1 MKILLIDHI
10 FHKKTHSSNFF
21 TTLLQSFAEVE
32 IRYVD
37 PDQPATIAGLA
48 VQNDVDL
55 VVLWQMDY
63 LAPIFLARGLRTVV
77 VPMYD
82 GSSLMPDLHWLWSR
96 HARYV
101 NFSRRLHD
109 RTRRLGLSSH
119 LMKYFMPPLRENLR
133 AKFDKLRVLLW
144 QRRPEHGINLALVER
159 LLGKQL
165 HSVHIHDA
173 PDDPKLN
180 TKPYCTQS
188 VDGYELTISRWF
200 ANRQDYYKLMQECN
214 VFVAPR
220 RSEGIGMGL
229 LEAMSR
235 GMLIIAAD
243 AATHD
248 EYICNWVNGILFNP
262 DNVGPANV
270 VQLAPSMGEMAW
282 RTAKDGYT
290 AFRRSE
296 SRLIEFISSTPKPP
310 TAPSLDDSAFA
321 LSLVKAYMSGLE
333 AYKGYLLNNVS
344 LIEAMSQLSLRR
356 KLTADGIYNLESK
369 TQHSG
374 GLLEPKTM
382 MPWLRQSRLDPAA
395 IASGSYTRA
404 GQVVK
409 HDGAAWVVGE
419 QLQLGFRLDPR
430 LGATERLSIEF
441 RKAAVVPSFQYCVM
455 LNGRTLGMGENSGDN
470 GRVDFDIPS
479 QIMSIENVLHVQ
491 INAPTGAQSPLSGAA
506 VGLEAIVFG

>member
-1 MKILLIDHI
+1 MKILLVDHI
-10 FHKKTHSSNFF
+10 FHKKTQSSNFF
-21 TTLLQSFAEVE
+21 TTLLRSFSEVE
-32 IRYVD
+32 IHYVD
-37 PDQPATIAGLA
+37 PDQPATIAGLE
-48 VQNDVDL
+48 VQEDVDL

-63 LAPIFLARGLRTVV
+63 LAPIFLARGLKTVV

-119 LMKYFMPPLRENLR
+119 LVKYFMPPVRENLR
-133 AKFDKLRVLLW
+133 PKFDKLRVLLW

-159 LLGKQL
+159 MLGKQL
-165 HSVHIHDA
+165 YSVHVHDA

-180 TKPYCTQS
+180 SKSYCTQS
-188 VDGYELTISRWF
+188 LDGYELTVSRWF

-229 LEAMSR
+229 LEAMSC
-235 GMLIIAAD
+235 GMLVLAAD
-243 AATHD
+243 APTHD
-248 EYICNWVNGILFNP
+248 EYICNWLNGILFNP
-262 DNVGPANV
+262 DSVGYADV
-270 VQLAPSMGEMAW
+270 AQAAPSIGEMAW
-282 RTAKDGYT
+282 RTVKEGYA

-310 TAPSLDDSAFA
+310 RAPSLDDGAFA

-333 AYKGYLLNNVS
+333 AYKGYLLNNVT
-344 LIEAMSQLSLRR
+344 LIEAMNQLSLRG
-356 KLTADGIYNLESK
+356 KLTSDGIYNAEARAQRAGLPDQK
-369 TQHSG
+369 TQ
-374 GLLEPKTM
+374 
-382 MPWLRQSRLDPAA
+382 MPWLRQSRLDSAA
-395 IASGSYTRA
+395 IAAGGYMQA

-441 RKAAVVPSFQYCVM
+441 RKAAVVQSFQYCVM
-455 LNGRTLGMGENSGDN
+455 LNGRTLGMGERSGDD
-470 GRVDFDIPS
+470 GRVDFDIPG
-479 QIMSIENVLHVQ
+479 QIISVENVLHVQ
-491 INAPTGAQSPLSGAA
+491 INAPTGTQSSPSGAA
-506 VGLEAIVFG
+506 VGVEAIVFG